1 MLTKD
6 EAMAIINRRITGT
19 DDESLA
25 DIERLTDF
33 VLSND
38 VETAVAEKENEW
50 RKKYRDRFFSGGDR
64 TEKPNEKKRF
74 DDLFKEE

>member
-1 MLTKD
+1 MITRD
-6 EAMAIINRRITGT
+6 EAMAIINRRITDT

-25 DIERLTDF
+25 DIEQLTEF
-33 VLSND
+33 VQSND

-50 RKKYRDRFFSGGDR
+50 RKKYRDRFFSSGDSAK
-64 TEKPNEKKRF
+64 KPIEKKKF